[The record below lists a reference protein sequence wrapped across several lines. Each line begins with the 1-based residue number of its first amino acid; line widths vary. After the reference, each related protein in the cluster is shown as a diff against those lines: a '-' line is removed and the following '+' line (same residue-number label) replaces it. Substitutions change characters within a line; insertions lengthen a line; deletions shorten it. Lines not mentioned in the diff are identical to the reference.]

1 MKNSRKRKPL
11 LWALWALIVP
21 AGLYIVYGQYPPE
34 VLFDWELLAFIA
46 FAVLT
51 SLLPLNINGT
61 PMYLVQWVTIA
72 VFLKY
77 GLFVEILV
85 SQLTMLILL
94 FRTRSAS
101 PRTERFPFNSLM
113 FFVLS
118 AFTGLVFF
126 WAGGEI
132 GSMEFSHIVTYGLLY
147 QLVYLIANHL
157 YLYVDDVLMKTSKS
171 FITLDTIWDFL
182 ITLLVFP
189 YAITLYML
197 ETSIGIYAPMLL
209 GLPFMVMTV
218 VLRLYNSS
226 EKINIDLKK
235 AGNIGHQ
242 LADRLTQN
250 EVIDQFVEHV
260 STMFKTDYAYVI
272 DFRDSQL
279 LVLRMFEDGK
289 FVEMDMPAIPYT
301 KGIAGQVIAENA
313 PLLFGK
319 KRQWADLA
327 TVQMRPD
334 IESIMATPI
343 SRNNKIEGVLLV
355 ASRRPF
361 AFSEN
366 QLQIMEILSTYFAVS
381 LEKAGYMEKVIA
393 KSERCGLTK
402 LYNYRYLDE
411 SLESCMKQIE
421 AGTLNQL
428 SLIMMDIDHFKSI
441 NDTYG
446 HQSGNEILIQLADLL
461 RDAVGEEGTVARY
474 GGEEFVVLL
483 PHYSKELALILAE
496 NLRKEIAG
504 RAFKIQQSIQNEKQA
519 DEIHITMSIGVASA
533 PEDAEDGTGI
543 IRNADR
549 ALYTGA
555 KQAGRNKV
563 AAYTK

>member
-1 MKNSRKRKPL
+1 MDSDKKRKLL
-11 LWALWALIVP
+11 LWVLWILIVP
-21 AGLYIVYGQYPPE
+21 AGLYAVYQYYPPE
-34 VLFDWELLAFIA
+34 VLFEWELLAFAA

-51 SLLPLNINGT
+51 ALLPLNINGT

-77 GLFVEILV
+77 GLFIEILM
-85 SQLTMLILL
+85 SQLTMLVLL
-94 FRTRSAS
+94 FRTRNAVARS
-101 PRTERFPFNSLM
+101 ERFSFNSLM

-118 AFTGLVFF
+118 TLTGLVFF
-126 WAGGEI
+126 AAGGEI
-132 GSMEFSHIVTYGLLY
+132 GSTSFTHIVSYGLLY
-147 QLVYLIANHL
+147 QLVYLVANHL
-157 YLYVDDVLMKTSKS
+157 YLYTDDVLSKTSKS
-171 FITLDTIWDFL
+171 FISLDSIWDFF
-182 ITLLVFP
+182 ITLLIFP
-189 YAITLYML
+189 YAITLYVL
-197 ETSIGIYAPMLL
+197 DAAIGISALMLL

-235 AGNIGHQ
+235 AGHIGHQ
-242 LADRLTQN
+242 LADRLTQD
-250 EVIDQFVEHV
+250 EVIDQFIEHV
-260 STMFKTDYAYVI
+260 ATMFKTDYAYVI
-272 DFRDSQL
+272 DYRNSQL
-279 LVLRMFEDGK
+279 LVLRIFEDGRL
-289 FVEMDMPAIPYT
+289 VEMDMPAVPYT
-301 KGIAGQVIAENA
+301 KGIAGQVIAQNA

-319 KRQWADLA
+319 QKQWIELS
-327 TVQMRPD
+327 TVQLPKD

-355 ASRRPF
+355 GSRKEF
-361 AFSEN
+361 AFSAN

-381 LEKAGYMEKVIA
+381 LEKSGYMEKVIA

-411 SLESCMKQIE
+411 TLENCMKEITT
-421 AGTLNQL
+421 GSLDQL

-461 RDAVGEEGTVARY
+461 REAVGEEGTIARY
-474 GGEEFVVLL
+474 GGEEFVILL
-483 PHYSKELALILAE
+483 PHYSKELALLLAE
-496 NLRKEIAG
+496 NLRKQIADTE
-504 RAFKIQQSIQNEKQA
+504 FTIQQSIQNDKLAEVLR
-519 DEIHITMSIGVASA
+519 ITMSIGVSTA
-533 PEDAEDGTGI
+533 PEDGDDGMAI

>member
-1 MKNSRKRKPL
+1 MKNSQKRIPL
-11 LWALWALIVP
+11 LWSLWALIVP
-21 AGLYIVYGQYPPE
+21 AGLYIVYAQYPPE
-34 VLFDWELLAFIA
+34 VLLDWELLAFIA

-118 AFTGLVFF
+118 AFTGIVFF
-126 WAGGEI
+126 SVGGEI
-132 GSMEFSHIVTYGLLY
+132 GSVEFPHIVIYGLLY

-157 YLYVDDVLMKTSKS
+157 YLYVDDVLMKTSKT

-189 YAITLYML
+189 YAITLYVL
-197 ETSIGIYAPMLL
+197 EASIGIYAPMLL

-235 AGNIGHQ
+235 AGDIGHQ

-250 EVIDQFVEHV
+250 EVIDQFVEQV

-272 DFRDSQL
+272 DYRDNQL

-289 FVEMDMPAIPYT
+289 FVEMDMPALPYT
-301 KGIAGQVIAENA
+301 KGIAGQAIAYNA
-313 PLLFGK
+313 PLLYGK
-319 KRQWADLA
+319 KRQWADLV
-327 TVQMRPD
+327 TVQMRED

-355 ASRRPF
+355 GSRKPF

-411 SLESCMKQIE
+411 TLENSMKEIH
-421 AGTLNQL
+421 AGTLGQL

-461 RDAVGEEGTVARY
+461 REAIGDEGTVARY
-474 GGEEFVVLL
+474 GGEEFVILL

-496 NLRKEIAG
+496 NLRKEIANH
-504 RAFKIQQSIQNEKQA
+504 AFKIQQSIQNEKQA
-519 DEIHITMSIGVASA
+519 DELHITMSIGVASA

>member
-1 MKNSRKRKPL
+1 MKVSRKRKPL

-21 AGLYIVYGQYPPE
+21 AGLYIVYRQYPPE

-126 WAGGEI
+126 WAGGRI
-132 GSMEFSHIVTYGLLY
+132 GSVEFSHIVLYGLLY

-157 YLYVDDVLMKTSKS
+157 YLHVDDVLMKTSKS

-260 STMFKTDYAYVI
+260 ATMFKTDYAYVI
-272 DFRDSQL
+272 DYRDSQL

-301 KGIAGQVIAENA
+301 KGIAGQAIADNA

-319 KRQWADLA
+319 KRQWANLA

-355 ASRRPF
+355 GSRRPF

-421 AGTLNQL
+421 AGTLSQL
-428 SLIMMDIDHFKSI
+428 SLVMMDIDHFKSI

-461 RDAVGEEGTVARY
+461 REAVGEEGTLARY
-474 GGEEFVVLL
+474 GGEEFVILL

-504 RAFKIQQSIQNEKQA
+504 RAFTIQQSIQNEKQA
-519 DEIHITMSIGVASA
+519 DELHITMSIGVASA

>member
-1 MKNSRKRKPL
+1 MNNSRKRKPL
-11 LWALWALIVP
+11 LWTLWAFIVP
-21 AGLYIVYGQYPPE
+21 AGLYMIYEQYPPN
-34 VLFDWELLAFIA
+34 VLLDWELLALIA
-46 FAVLT
+46 FAILT

-77 GLFVEILV
+77 GLFIEILV

-94 FRTRSAS
+94 FRTRSSA
-101 PRTERFPFNSLM
+101 PRSERFPFNSLM
-113 FFVLS
+113 FFALS
-118 AFTGLVFF
+118 AFTGIVFF

-132 GSMEFSHIVTYGLLY
+132 GSMQFSHIVLYGLLY
-147 QLVYLIANHL
+147 QLVYLTANHL
-157 YLYVDDVLMKTSKS
+157 YLYMDDILMKSSKS
-171 FITLDTIWDFL
+171 FISLDSIWDFL

-189 YAITLYML
+189 YAITLYVL
-197 ETSIGIYAPMLL
+197 EASIGIYAPMLL
-209 GLPFMVMTV
+209 GLPFLAMTV

-226 EKINIDLKK
+226 EKVNIDLKK

-250 EVIDQFVEHV
+250 EVIDQFIEHV
-260 STMFKTDYAYVI
+260 SKMFKTDYAYVI
-272 DFRDSQL
+272 DYRKDQL
-279 LVLRMFEDGK
+279 LVLRMFEDGCLI
-289 FVEMDMPAIPYT
+289 EMDMPVIPST
-301 KGIAGQVIAENA
+301 KGIAGQVIKQNA
-313 PLLFGK
+313 PLLFSK
-319 KRQWADLA
+319 KRQWKELA
-327 TVQMRPD
+327 TVQMRED
-334 IESIMATPI
+334 TESIMATPI

-355 ASRRPF
+355 GSRKPF

-411 SLESCMKQIE
+411 SLESCMKEIE
-421 AGTLNQL
+421 DGSLEQL
-428 SLIMMDIDHFKSI
+428 SLIMMDIDHFKAI

-461 RDAVGEEGTVARY
+461 KDAVGEEGTVARY
-474 GGEEFVVLL
+474 GGEEFVILL
-483 PHYSKELALILAE
+483 PSYSKELALILAE
-496 NLRKEIAG
+496 NLRKEIAD
-504 RAFKIQQSIQNEKQA
+504 RTFTIKHSIQNAEQSK
-519 DEIHITMSIGVASA
+519 DLHITMSIGIASA
-533 PEDAEDGTGI
+533 PEDGDDGMAI